1 MRVAEYLTRANYGLT
16 IGNFELDF
24 SDGEV
29 RYKVTNF
36 CGDIDLDQEV
46 IDRQVGCGY
55 SMMDRYFPG
64 IMKVMY
70 SGVSPED
77 AIEEAER

>member
-1 MRVAEYLTRANYGLT
+1 M
-16 IGNFELDF
+16 

-55 SMMDRYFPG
+55 SMM
-64 IMKVMY
+64 
-70 SGVSPED
+70 
-77 AIEEAER
+77 ERIFLCLLSF